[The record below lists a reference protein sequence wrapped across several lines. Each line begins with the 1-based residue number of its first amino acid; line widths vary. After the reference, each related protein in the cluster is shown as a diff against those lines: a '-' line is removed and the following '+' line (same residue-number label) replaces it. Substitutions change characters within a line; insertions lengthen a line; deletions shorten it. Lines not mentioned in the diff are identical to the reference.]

1 MKIQAIVLGLVLSS
15 GAFADGFVI
24 NRTGASA
31 NLIGS
36 FRGASSE
43 VLDLVARAY
52 EHGFKDS
59 QGADFFIKKTLR
71 QGMRS
76 HTTYRSRNL
85 SVTLDSAFTVIYSLD
100 LKGKAGEISTDANK
114 KHVIIKGE
122 VAKLLMDALITAN
135 GIDQSGPL
143 GVGRVQTK
151 SGKVV
156 CSRILAPKAIPSCTL
171 TL

>member
-15 GAFADGFVI
+15 GALADGLLI
-24 NRTGASA
+24 NRTGSTA
-31 NLIGS
+31 NLMGS
-36 FRGASSE
+36 FIGASSE
-43 VLDLVARAY
+43 VFDIVARAY

-85 SVTLDSAFTVIYSLD
+85 SVSLDSAFTVIYSLD
-100 LKGKAGEISTDANK
+100 LKGKAGVISTDASK
-114 KHVIIKGE
+114 KHVIIKGQ

-135 GIDQSGPL
+135 GIDQSRPL

-151 SGKVV
+151 SGMVV
-156 CSRILAPKAIPSCTL
+156 CSRIVAPRAVPSCTL